1 MRVYRLVLVLT
12 LLFALVASTG
22 SLPGALVEAAPPSPP
37 SLTGDASMDF
47 AGYPGVYSIFD
58 PQDVGLP
65 ANAPPGTISGWDLS
79 RVRLYYDGAADK
91 LYVGIECFGVICG
104 DADGDGDPGGTSTWL
119 AANGGVDAPDLGG
132 SESIAVYLDTDKDG
146 TFDVAIG
153 VSSLWDDASDF
164 DIYRY
169 NPLGLPGPH
178 PSPLNF
184 GSFYDVMVPNN
195 RLPNAHVFVFPQT
208 SGKPDFEFVIQ
219 GFSTLPGISVVNDTV
234 SFGIEVR
241 AGANGQD
248 DGIGED
254 IVVLNTVTAIE
265 LISFDARVG
274 PDGQV
279 ILQWT
284 TGTEINNAGFNI
296 YRGDMARNQWVQIN
310 AERIAPQGSEVSG
323 ASYTFVDRPGPGTF
337 YYMLEDVDTSGVRT
351 QHDPVQVTV
360 PETVQVLHS
369 LFLPTVWR

>member
-1 MRVYRLVLVLT
+1 
-12 LLFALVASTG
+12 
-22 SLPGALVEAAPPSPP
+22 
-37 SLTGDASMDF
+37 MDF
-47 AGYPGVYSIFD
+47 AGYPGVYNIFD

-65 ANAPPGTISGWDLS
+65 SNAPPGTISGWDLS
-79 RVRLYYDGAADK
+79 RVRLYYDGAADV

-104 DADGDGDPGGTSTWL
+104 DADGDGDPGGTSSWL
-119 AANGGVDAPDLGG
+119 AANGGVDAPNLGG
-132 SESIAVYLDTDKDG
+132 SESIAVYLDTDNDG
-146 TFDVAIG
+146 TFDVAVG
-153 VSSLWDDASDF
+153 VSSFWGDDTSDF

-169 NPLGLPGPH
+169 NPLGGPGPH

-184 GSFYDVMVPNN
+184 GSFYDVLVPDN

-208 SGKPDFEFVIQ
+208 PGKPDFEFAIH

-234 SFGIEVR
+234 TFGIDVR

-265 LISFDARVG
+265 LISFDASVG

-279 ILQWT
+279 LLTWE

-296 YRGDMARNQWVQIN
+296 YRGDVARSQWVKIN
-310 AERIAPQGSEVSG
+310 AELIAPRGSEVSG
-323 ASYTFVDRPGPGTF
+323 ASYTFVDQPGPGTF
-337 YYMLEDVDTSGVRT
+337 YYMLEDVDTVNGPTR
-351 QHDPVQVTV
+351 HDPVQVTV
-360 PETVQVLHS
+360 PGAVRGFHS
-369 LFLPTVWR
+369 LYLPTVWR